1 MYFLHPSP
9 AGCIPAAA
17 GGEGIGTASASPLP
31 DSPLLS
37 FDRWTLPHVHEP
49 LKALGGWS
57 NNVWARRPL
66 PAAHTQ
72 KHTHTQKHSGFTV
85 PFKITI
91 NYPDEASAC
100 GPTWLRLVSL
110 RLRQKDE
117 LLDRG
122 RVSVP
127 FALFLWSL
135 RAWALISTARRRG
148 GARDRTRREREG
160 QEGGQVEN
168 NKKEQCGERGRIW
181 GHRRK
186 ER

>member
-37 FDRWTLPHVHEP
+37 SDRWTLPHVLEP

-72 KHTHTQKHSGFTV
+72 KHTHIGIQDLQSHLKLQSIILT
-85 PFKITI
+85 
-91 NYPDEASAC
+91 
-100 GPTWLRLVSL
+100 
-110 RLRQKDE
+110 RLR
-117 LLDRG
+117 
-122 RVSVP
+122 
-127 FALFLWSL
+127 
-135 RAWALISTARRRG
+135 RAAPPG
-148 GARDRTRREREG
+148 
-160 QEGGQVEN
+160 
-168 NKKEQCGERGRIW
+168 
-181 GHRRK
+181 
-186 ER
+186 